1 MPYACCAHAHA
12 YAHAHMHLV
21 LLHHWQVLKDDR
33 SLQHYK
39 LEDGVVVHLVARPEG
54 ATANMANDEP
64 PALEA
69 PRQPPRGFAP
79 PGMLLGTVTLPEGQG
94 LDLTTIMNSMLGGI
108 GQTLAIAPQGSAGRA
123 RGGPAAPVSSAAP
136 SVHLC
141 ARSPPLHPLCTTS
154 LPCSLRP
161 LCGPSTPS
169 LHPSAALGTP
179 LHPLCV
185 PSLCFCFCFYTPWL
199 GGGCAPSPRTVAW
212 WQALGATDTDEA
224 QDGEEL
230 AGWAHVRQCEG
241 ILEVLCVHACIY
253 MNMMC
258 AGAHDMTRRAHGA
271 CTAHFAARSAGARAR
286 PDALDGRALQRRRR
300 TGLGRRQPALRATA
314 RHRLR
319 AAPAPRVPPLVTTH
333 PPPL

>member
-1 MPYACCAHAHA
+1 
-12 YAHAHMHLV
+12 MHLV

-136 SVHLC
+136 SLQLC
-141 ARSPPLHPLCTTS
+141 ALSPPLHPLCT
-154 LPCSLRP
+154 P
-161 LCGPSTPS
+161 LTTRR
-169 LHPSAALGTP
+169 SAARQLVG
-179 LHPLCV
+179 L
-185 PSLCFCFCFYTPWL
+185 
-199 GGGCAPSPRTVAW
+199 AE
-212 WQALGATDTDEA
+212 GA
-224 QDGEEL
+224 EEQL
-230 AGWAHVRQCEG
+230 
-241 ILEVLCVHACIY
+241 
-253 MNMMC
+253 
-258 AGAHDMTRRAHGA
+258 
-271 CTAHFAARSAGARAR
+271 ARAR
-286 PDALDGRALQRRRR
+286 RRARAVAAVACGANHLLFGVAGR
-300 TGLGRRQPALRATA
+300 
-314 RHRLR
+314 
-319 AAPAPRVPPLVTTH
+319 
-333 PPPL
+333 